1 MPDQIICRASS
12 SGVSSAVPKTKT
24 DPDGLLTK
32 PAVEARAGSFDDVM
46 RLRMMVMVIM
56 KHVMMML
63 LLQAFEQKRYLVGHI

>member
-1 MPDQIICRASS
+1 MLPPSRSKLPRILA
-12 SGVSSAVPKTKT
+12 AVPKTKT

-46 RLRMMVMVIM
+46 RLRMMVMVMM

-63 LLQAFEQKRYLVGHI
+63 LLQAFEQKRYLVGHK